1 MKQSFLVQDSLME
14 ESRPLLFEKLSV
26 PVYFGIR
33 TDREYANVER
43 SYSLQEAEEEL
54 NKKIFSFIASLEEK
68 GVQIIEKNVKINT
81 NSASWVVEGEFLVR
95 EAVGTSQKTDWTE
108 VGVTERE

>member
-1 MKQSFLVQDSLME
+1 MWQRPVQLHSGSWE
-14 ESRPLLFEKLSV
+14 NAEHECATCVTFGPI
-26 PVYFGIR
+26 PV
-33 TDREYANVER
+33 
-43 SYSLQEAEEEL
+43 
-54 NKKIFSFIASLEEK
+54 IF
-68 GVQIIEKNVKINT
+68 IEKNVKINT